1 MSRRTDILSLVL
13 VSIVALLIWLV
24 AEDYTSEDTTIQ
36 TRLDFTPSN
45 VRHYVVDPPYTEVTL
60 QLGGTNRAINK
71 MRTLLQNE
79 SMAITSPAGNGP
91 HTFEDLA
98 AQIRSIP
105 GVRETGVSIDGVEPA
120 NFSID
125 ITELVTV
132 DAVVR
137 ASMPAGT
144 LVQDSV
150 VSPEQATITLP
161 KDEADTLPENPI
173 LEAVVDAEDI
183 QLLEPGILHTVNGSL
198 QLPKGER
205 TLSNV
210 QIEPAT
216 ARVSFRLVARNRSIT
231 LDKVYVQ
238 VLVNPEAM
246 TSFEVKLP
254 DAMLRSVEVEAGTEL
269 AERLE
274 AGEGTRVVAVV
285 PLSSLEL
292 EQGITSKPVA
302 YFLALSADGTG
313 EAVTATVDG
322 NATPDIAIEISRIP
336 TTSPTTADTP

>member
-1 MSRRTDILSLVL
+1 MSRRADILSLVL

-79 SMAITSPAGNGP
+79 SLAITSPAGNGP

-132 DAVVR
+132 DAVVSQHARRHAGPGFRGQSR
-137 ASMPAGT
+137 AGDHHPSQGRSRHAAGEPDSRGGGRRGGHPAAGAG
-144 LVQDSV
+144 
-150 VSPEQATITLP
+150 VSSPST
-161 KDEADTLPENPI
+161 
-173 LEAVVDAEDI
+173 AVSSSPRGNARSRTCRSNRPP
-183 QLLEPGILHTVNGSL
+183 PGSPSGWS
-198 QLPKGER
+198 
-205 TLSNV
+205 
-210 QIEPAT
+210 PAT
-216 ARVSFRLVARNRSIT
+216 AASPSTRC
-231 LDKVYVQ
+231 
-238 VLVNPEAM
+238 
-246 TSFEVKLP
+246 TS
-254 DAMLRSVEVEAGTEL
+254 RCW
-269 AERLE
+269 
-274 AGEGTRVVAVV
+274 
-285 PLSSLEL
+285 
-292 EQGITSKPVA
+292 
-302 YFLALSADGTG
+302 
-313 EAVTATVDG
+313 
-322 NATPDIAIEISRIP
+322 
-336 TTSPTTADTP
+336 